1 MFKWGIYLKILILKN
16 LIVRSSFTLIHV
28 YLMCLENIFF
38 LNIRMKKNLQAVL
51 TSAGGYENKNSRFFQ
66 NALHGFYC
74 GVLFMF

>member
-16 LIVRSSFTLIHV
+16 LIVRSSFTFIHV

-51 TSAGGYENKNSRFFQ
+51 TSAGGYENKNSRCFQ
-66 NALHGFYC
+66 NALHGFYS